1 MPTSEERIV
10 TLKKIEMQT
19 TLFENKIKQDYSK
32 KEISHKAKSYTGL
45 YAMHKYWGKKPFNIM
60 ADFIKKYTLPDEIVL
75 DPFCGSGVS
84 VTEAVFNRRKGV
96 GIDINPISIL
106 ITKNIIQNIDLKL
119 VLNEFNKIEAKVKD
133 KIQELYVVE
142 RNGQKYEGQNFLW
155 ENGELTE
162 VRYSNGT
169 RKRYADVPNQKD
181 IEKAFEISYNK
192 IDTFFPRENFFH
204 NSRINANRE
213 NQTSDLFTPR
223 NLLALSLIYQEIENI
238 TNNQIKD
245 FFKFCF
251 TASMGQASKMVFVIK
266 RRNKTKENGSTK
278 ISEKKEIGS
287 WVIGYWM
294 PNDYFENNAWTC
306 FENRFKKIFKAK
318 KEQSKLGQNYRQ
330 GDHFEALDK
339 TDFILVKSPSQD
351 YLKSLPENSIDYI
364 LTDPPHGNRIPYL
377 ELSLL
382 WNSWLKENVDYE
394 KEIII
399 SESKDRK
406 KDKNNY
412 NTLMY
417 SVFKECYR
425 VLKPEKK
432 LSFMFNSLDDDAW
445 ISSVE
450 MFRSIGYKLELVETL
465 GYSANSVVQDNRKN
479 SLQTDFIIT
488 YSKPLR
494 PIITDRLEIIRFSEY
509 PDLIMKI
516 SELKKKDYKP
526 YQIMNHIMKEL
537 LSQDKFLNVSE
548 LIKEIDNA

>member
-1 MPTSEERIV
+1 
-10 TLKKIEMQT
+10 MQT
-19 TLFENKIKQDYSK
+19 TLFENTVKQDQSK
-32 KEISHKAKSYTGL
+32 KEISHKAESYKGL

-60 ADFIKKYTLPDEIVL
+60 ADFIKKYTSPDEIVL

-84 VTEAVFNRRKGV
+84 VSEAVFNGRKGV
-96 GIDINPISIL
+96 GIDINPSSIL
-106 ITKNIIQNIDLKL
+106 ITKNVIQTFDIKL
-119 VLNEFNKIEAKVKD
+119 VLSEFHKIEAKVKH
-133 KIQELYVVE
+133 KIQELYLVE

-169 RKRYADVPNQKD
+169 RKRYSDVPNQLD
-181 IEKAFEISYNK
+181 IEKAKELSYDK
-192 IDTFFPRENFFH
+192 INNFFPKENFFH

-213 NQTSDLFTPR
+213 NKISDLFTPR
-223 NLLALSLIYQEIENI
+223 NLLALSLIFKEIDSISNI
-238 TNNQIKD
+238 QVKD

-266 RRNKTKENGSTK
+266 KRNKTKENGSAK

-294 PNDYFENNAWTC
+294 PKDYFENNAWTC
-306 FENRFKKIFKAK
+306 FENRFKKIYKAK
-318 KEQSKLGQNYRQ
+318 KEQGKLGHNYQ
-330 GDHFEALDK
+330 EGKSFDSLYK
-339 TDFILVKSPSQD
+339 TDFLLVKSPSQD
-351 YLKSLPENSIDYI
+351 YLKSLSDNSIDYI

-382 WNSWLKENVDYE
+382 WNSWLKEKADFE

-406 KDKNNY
+406 KDKNDYNY
-412 NTLMY
+412 LMY
-417 SVFKECYR
+417 AVFQECFR

-432 LSFMFNSLDDDAW
+432 LSFMFNSLNDDAW

-450 MFRSIGYKLELVETL
+450 MFRSIGYKLELIETL

-479 SLQTDFIIT
+479 GLQTDFIIT
-488 YSKPLR
+488 YSKPIN
-494 PIITDRLEIIRFSEY
+494 PSITNRLEIIKFSDY
-509 PDLIMKI
+509 PGLVIKI
-516 SELKKKDYKP
+516 SELKEKGYKF
-526 YQIMNHIMKEL
+526 YQIMNYIMKEL

-548 LIKEIDNA
+548 LIKEIKNA

>member
-84 VTEAVFNRRKGV
+84 VTEDVFNRRKGV

-142 RNGQKYEGQNFLW
+142 RNGQKYEGQNSLW

-251 TASMGQASKMVFVIK
+251 TASMGQSSKMVFVIK

>member
-10 TLKKIEMQT
+10 NLKKIEMQT

-251 TASMGQASKMVFVIK
+251 TASMGQSSKMVFVIK

>member
-1 MPTSEERIV
+1 
-10 TLKKIEMQT
+10 MQT
-19 TLFENKIKQDYSK
+19 TLFENTVKQDQSK
-32 KEISHKAKSYTGL
+32 KEISHKAESYKGL
-45 YAMHKYWGKKPFNIM
+45 YGMHKYWGKKPFNIM
-60 ADFIKKYTLPDEIVL
+60 ADFIKKYTSPDEIVL

-84 VTEAVFNRRKGV
+84 VSEAVFNGRKGV

-106 ITKNIIQNIDLKL
+106 ITKNVIQNIDIKFALG
-119 VLNEFNKIEAKVKD
+119 EFHKIEASVKH
-133 KIQELYVVE
+133 KIQELYLVE

-169 RKRYADVPNQKD
+169 RKRYSDVPNQLD
-181 IEKAFEISYNK
+181 IEKAKEISYDK
-192 IDTFFPRENFFH
+192 INNFFPKENFFH

-213 NQTSDLFTPR
+213 NKTSDLFTSR
-223 NLLALSLIYQEIENI
+223 NLLALSLIYKEIDSISNI
-238 TNNQIKD
+238 QIKD

-278 ISEKKEIGS
+278 VSEKKEIGS

-294 PNDYFENNAWTC
+294 PKDYFENNAWTC
-306 FENRFKKIFKAK
+306 FENRFKKIYKAK
-318 KEQSKLGQNYRQ
+318 KEQGKLGQNYQ
-330 GDHFEALDK
+330 EGKSFDSLDK
-339 TDFILVKSPSQD
+339 TDFLLVKSPSQD
-351 YLKSLPENSIDYI
+351 YLKSLSDNSIDYI

-382 WNSWLKENVDYE
+382 WNSWLKEKADFE
-394 KEIII
+394 GEIII

-412 NTLMY
+412 NNLMY
-417 SVFKECYR
+417 AVFQECFR

-432 LSFMFNSLDDDAW
+432 LSFMFNSLNDDAW

-450 MFRSIGYKLELVETL
+450 MFRSIGYKLEHIETL

-479 SLQTDFIIT
+479 GLQTDFIIT
-488 YSKPLR
+488 YSKPIH
-494 PIITDRLEIIRFSEY
+494 PSNTDRLEIIKFSDY
-509 PDLIMKI
+509 SGLVIKI
-516 SELKKKDYKP
+516 SELKKKGYKS
-526 YQIMNHIMKEL
+526 YQIMNYIIKEL
-537 LSQDKFLNVSE
+537 LSQDKFLNVTE
-548 LIKEIDNA
+548 LIKEINNA

>member
-1 MPTSEERIV
+1 
-10 TLKKIEMQT
+10 
-19 TLFENKIKQDYSK
+19 
-32 KEISHKAKSYTGL
+32 
-45 YAMHKYWGKKPFNIM
+45 M
-60 ADFIKKYTLPDEIVL
+60 ADFIKKYTSPDEIVL

-84 VTEAVFNRRKGV
+84 VSEAVFNGRKGV
-96 GIDINPISIL
+96 GIDINPSSIL
-106 ITKNIIQNIDLKL
+106 ITKNVIQNIDIKL
-119 VLNEFNKIEAKVKD
+119 ALGEFNKIETKVKD

-169 RKRYADVPNQKD
+169 RKRYSDVPNQID
-181 IEKAFEISYNK
+181 IEKAVEISYDK
-192 IDTFFPRENFFH
+192 ISTFFPKENFFH

-330 GDHFEALDK
+330 GNNFEALDK
-339 TDFILVKSPSQD
+339 TDFLLVKSPSQD

-382 WNSWLKENVDYE
+382 WNSWLKENVDFE

-406 KDKNNY
+406 KDKNDY

-417 SVFKECYR
+417 SVFKECFR

>member
-1 MPTSEERIV
+1 
-10 TLKKIEMQT
+10 MQT

-251 TASMGQASKMVFVIK
+251 TASMGQSSKMVFVIK

>member
-1 MPTSEERIV
+1 
-10 TLKKIEMQT
+10 MQT
-19 TLFENKIKQDYSK
+19 TLFENIIKQDHSK
-32 KEISHKAKSYTGL
+32 KEISHKAESYKGL

-60 ADFIKKYTLPDEIVL
+60 ADFIKKYTSPDEIVL

-84 VTEAVFNRRKGV
+84 VSEAVFNRRKGV
-96 GIDINPISIL
+96 GIDINPSSIL
-106 ITKNIIQNIDLKL
+106 ITKNVIQNIDIKL
-119 VLNEFNKIEAKVKD
+119 ALSEFNKIEAKVKD
-133 KIQELYVVE
+133 KIQELYTVK

-169 RKRYADVPNQKD
+169 RKRYSDVPNQLD
-181 IEKAFEISYNK
+181 IEKAVEISYDK
-192 IDTFFPRENFFH
+192 ISTFFPRENFFH

-223 NLLALSLIYQEIENI
+223 NLLALSLIYQEIESIANI
-238 TNNQIKD
+238 QIKD

-306 FENRFKKIFKAK
+306 FENRFKKIYKAK
-318 KEQSKLGQNYRQ
+318 KEQSKLGQNYQQ
-330 GDHFEALDK
+330 GSNFEALDN
-339 TDFILVKSPSQD
+339 TDFLLVKSPSQD

-382 WNSWLKENVDYE
+382 WNSWLKENVDFE

-406 KDKNNY
+406 KDKYDY
-412 NTLMY
+412 NHLMY
-417 SVFKECYR
+417 SVFQECFR

-450 MFRSIGYKLELVETL
+450 MFRSIGYKLELIETL

-479 SLQTDFIIT
+479 GLQTDFIIT
-488 YSKPLR
+488 YAKPMY
-494 PIITDRLEIIRFSEY
+494 PISTDRLEIIRFSEY
-509 PDLIMKI
+509 PELITKI
-516 SELKKKDYKP
+516 SELKENGYKS

-537 LSQDKFLNVSE
+537 LSQDKFLNVTE